1 MNLSTSCKPRQS
13 VFDRSRR
20 DVVLNI
26 DDLLKDRISPDQFFD
41 ENFITSGMQT
51 LLDKVFE
58 RLEGR
63 SNQASTFLLS
73 QAMGGGKTHNMIAL
87 GLLAK
92 NPSLRSKILGKNG
105 QGSRLGAIR
114 VIGFN
119 GRESDAKFGL
129 WGELAE
135 QLGRK
140 EVFRDLYAP
149 LSAPGTTAWINLLK
163 GEPTIIFLDELPPYF
178 ANAKAREIG
187 ETTLAHVTNT
197 ALSNLMVAVDRPE
210 LSNVCVVIS
219 DLRASYEDGSNELNQ
234 ALDNL
239 ANEANRSSLR
249 LEPVNPQGDELY
261 YILRTRLFSDLPDD
275 ETIRE
280 VAQDYAEAVRKAKQM
295 DITNATPESFAAQ
308 LIESYPFHF
317 SIRDLYARFKEN
329 PGFQQTRGLI
339 RLMRVIV
346 ADMYTVNSKGVLRAD
361 HVKLVHPYDFNLN
374 NEEIQSEIRAINP
387 SLTEAITHDIAKDGN
402 SIAEELDLRLG
413 TTDDAQD
420 VAKLILVASL
430 AAVPG
435 ATHGLRDSDIVSF
448 LCAPGRDISAVKKN
462 VIDYLPT
469 QAWYLH
475 RSIDGRLFFKNIQ
488 NLAAK
493 LHSQANSYNEESCL
507 KELRNYLAGL
517 FTPHSRDCYQDMRV
531 LPALDEVELK
541 MDRVSL
547 IITQPATNPVQN
559 SKLSE
564 EWQKFF
570 DSADF
575 KNRVL
580 FLTGSF
586 RSMGRL
592 IEQTR
597 QYKAINDILAEFNA
611 ERMASSD
618 QQYRDAENSQDKI
631 TLSLRSALQETFTT
645 LVYPGR
651 DNALR
656 VTDYRIHFENNQFD
670 GEKLIRDTLEQKGKF
685 TTDVSSDTFRKKVEA
700 RLFRNQQKSQWN
712 EVLRTAAANTEWNF
726 HDPKALE
733 ALKIKMLDMG
743 AWVDDGGI
751 INREPP
757 KPETQVNVQLLSR
770 NIDTGEVNLKIT
782 PVNGNKVLYELGHN
796 SPSSASMDVA
806 ETEGGY
812 SRFSTS
818 DMRVTFACIDSRG
831 EHDQGSVYV
840 WENTLQLKHEVIQ
853 QGDKWRVELKAVPGG
868 AQIRYTTDG
877 SDPGSLGA
885 RYDSAFEVPASSR
898 FVQAIASKDG
908 IQSRLEKIDMD
919 QYRDKK
925 VVIEPSKPLT
935 WNTHQQGT
943 LSAKAAFDFIE
954 RLIKF
959 EGTVQGVI
967 IDVFANDESASLS
980 YSAEGSTQ
988 YTGEEIKTLLEKL
1001 QGVMKG
1007 SQVSISV
1014 EEVKFQRGQLLID
1027 WLAEVG
1033 RQLQPGEVRQ

>member
-1 MNLSTSCKPRQS
+1 MNLNPTCTPRQS

-26 DDLLKDRISPDQFFD
+26 DDLLKDRINPDQFFD

-73 QAMGGGKTHNMIAL
+73 QAMGGGKTHSMIAL

-92 NPSLRSKILGKNG
+92 NPALRAKVLGKDG
-105 QGSRLGAIR
+105 QGSRLGTIR

-119 GRESDAKFGL
+119 GRESDAAFGI

-135 QLGRK
+135 QLGKK
-140 EVFRDLYAP
+140 ELFRDLYSP

-178 ANAKAREIG
+178 VNAKAKEIG
-187 ETTLAHVTNT
+187 QATLADVTTT

-219 DLRASYEDGSNELNQ
+219 DLRATYGDGSNELNH

-239 ANEANRSSLR
+239 TNETNRSSLR

-261 YILRTRLFSDLPDD
+261 HILRTRLFAELPDE
-275 ETIRE
+275 ETIRH
-280 VAQDYAEAVRKAKQM
+280 VAQEYAEAVRKAKQM
-295 DITNATPESFAAQ
+295 DITNATPESFTAQ

-346 ADMYTVNSKGVLRAD
+346 ADMYSPNTQGVRRAD
-361 HVKLVHPYDFNLN
+361 QVKLIHPYDFNLN

-387 SLTEAITHDIAKDGN
+387 TLTEAITHDIAKDGH
-402 SIAEELDLRLG
+402 SIAEELDNRLG
-413 TTDDAQD
+413 TSSDAQD

-448 LCAPGRDISAVKKN
+448 LCEPGRDISAVKKN
-462 VIDYLPT
+462 IIDYLPT

-493 LHSQANSYNEESCL
+493 LHSQANSYNEETCL
-507 KELRNYLAGL
+507 KELRKYLEGL
-517 FTPHSRDCYQDMRV
+517 FTPHNRDCYQDIRV
-531 LPALDEVELK
+531 LPDLDDIELK
-541 MDRVSL
+541 IDKVSL
-547 IITQPATNPVQN
+547 IITEPATTPIQN

-564 EWQKFF
+564 AWQTFF
-570 DSADF
+570 DSTDF
-575 KNRVL
+575 KNRVC
-580 FLTGSF
+580 FLTGSH
-586 RSMGRL
+586 RNMGRL
-592 IEQTR
+592 VEQTR

-645 LVYPGR
+645 LVYPSLN
-651 DNALR
+651 NALR
-656 VTDYRIHFENNQFD
+656 VTDYHIHFENNQFD

-685 TTDVSSDTFRKKVEA
+685 TTDVSSDTFRKKVEV

-712 EVLRTAAANTEWNF
+712 EVLRAAATNTEWNF
-726 HDPKALE
+726 HDPKALDT
-733 ALKIKMLDMG
+733 LKSKMLELSG
-743 AWVDDGGI
+743 WLDDGGI

-757 KPETQVNVQLLSR
+757 KPETQVNVQVLSR
-770 NIDTGEVNLKIT
+770 NPDTGETNLKIT
-782 PVNGNKVLYELGHN
+782 PVNGDKVLYELGHN
-796 SPSSASMDVA
+796 SPSSASMDIA

-818 DMRVTFACIDSRG
+818 DMRVTFLCVDSRN
-831 EHDQGSVYV
+831 EHDQGSVYT

-853 QGDKWRVELKAVPGG
+853 QGDDWQVELKAVPAG
-868 AQIRYTTDG
+868 AEIRYTTDG

-885 RYDSAFEVPASSR
+885 RYESAFDVPTSCR
-898 FVQAIASKDG
+898 FVQAMATKDG
-908 IQSRLEKIDMD
+908 IPSRLEKIDMD

-925 VVIEPSKPLT
+925 VVIEPAKPLT
-935 WNTHQQGT
+935 WNTREQGN

-959 EGTVQGVI
+959 EGTMQGVI
-967 IDVFANDESASLS
+967 IDVFANDESASLT
-980 YSAEGSTQ
+980 YSAEGSTKF
-988 YTGEEIKTLLEKL
+988 TGEEIKMLLEKL
-1001 QGVMKG
+1001 QGVMNG
-1007 SQVSISV
+1007 SHVSISV
-1014 EEVKFQRGQLLID
+1014 EEVKFQRGQQLID
-1027 WLAEVG
+1027 WLAEMN
-1033 RQLQPGEVRQ
+1033 RQLHPGEVRQ

>member
-1 MNLSTSCKPRQS
+1 MNLNPTCTPRQS

-26 DDLLKDRISPDQFFD
+26 DDLLKDRINPDQFFD

-73 QAMGGGKTHNMIAL
+73 QAMGGGKTHSMIAL

-92 NPSLRSKILGKNG
+92 NPALRAKVLGKDG
-105 QGSRLGAIR
+105 QGSRLGTIR

-119 GRESDAKFGL
+119 GRESDAAFGI

-135 QLGRK
+135 QLGKK
-140 EVFRDLYAP
+140 ELFRDLYSP

-178 ANAKAREIG
+178 VNAKAKEIG
-187 ETTLAHVTNT
+187 QATLADVTTT

-219 DLRASYEDGSNELNQ
+219 DLRATYGDGSNELNH

-239 ANEANRSSLR
+239 TNETNRSSLR

-261 YILRTRLFSDLPDD
+261 HILRTRLFAELPDE
-275 ETIRE
+275 ETIRH
-280 VAQDYAEAVRKAKQM
+280 VAQEYAEAVRKAKQM

-346 ADMYTVNSKGVLRAD
+346 ADMYSPNTQGVRRAD
-361 HVKLVHPYDFNLN
+361 QVKLIHPYDFNLN

-387 SLTEAITHDIAKDGN
+387 TLTEAITHDIAKDGH
-402 SIAEELDLRLG
+402 SIAEELDNRLG
-413 TTDDAQD
+413 TSSDAQD

-448 LCAPGRDISAVKKN
+448 LCEPGRDISAVKKN
-462 VIDYLPT
+462 IIDYLPT

-493 LHSQANSYNEESCL
+493 LHSQANSYNEETCL
-507 KELRNYLAGL
+507 KELRKYLEGL
-517 FTPHSRDCYQDMRV
+517 FTPHNRDCYQDIRV
-531 LPALDEVELK
+531 LPDLDDIELK
-541 MDRVSL
+541 IDKVSL
-547 IITQPATNPVQN
+547 IITEPATTPIQN

-564 EWQKFF
+564 AWQTFF

-575 KNRVL
+575 KNRVC
-580 FLTGSF
+580 FLTGSH
-586 RSMGRL
+586 RNMGRL

-645 LVYPGR
+645 LVYPSLN
-651 DNALR
+651 NALR
-656 VTDYRIHFENNQFD
+656 VTDYHIHFENNQFD

-685 TTDVSSDTFRKKVEA
+685 TTDVSSDTFRKKVEV

-712 EVLRTAAANTEWNF
+712 EVLRAAATNTEWNF
-726 HDPKALE
+726 HDPKALDT
-733 ALKIKMLDMG
+733 LKSKMLELSG
-743 AWVDDGGI
+743 WLDDGGI

-757 KPETQVNVQLLSR
+757 KPETQVNVQVLSR
-770 NIDTGEVNLKIT
+770 NPDTGETNLKIT
-782 PVNGNKVLYELGHN
+782 PVNGDKVLYELGHN
-796 SPSSASMDVA
+796 SPSSASMDIA

-818 DMRVTFACIDSRG
+818 DMRVTFLCVDSRN
-831 EHDQGSVYV
+831 EHDQGSVYT

-853 QGDKWRVELKAVPGG
+853 QGDAWQVELKAVPSG
-868 AQIRYTTDG
+868 AEIRYTTDG

-885 RYDSAFEVPASSR
+885 RYESAFDVPTSCR
-898 FVQAIASKDG
+898 FVQAMATKDG
-908 IQSRLEKIDMD
+908 IPSRLEKIDMD

-925 VVIEPSKPLT
+925 VVIEPAKPLT
-935 WNTHQQGT
+935 WNTREQGN

-959 EGTVQGVI
+959 EGTMQGVI
-967 IDVFANDESASLS
+967 IDVFANDESASLT
-980 YSAEGSTQ
+980 YSAEGSTKF
-988 YTGEEIKTLLEKL
+988 TGEEIKMLLEKL
-1001 QGVMKG
+1001 QGVMNG
-1007 SQVSISV
+1007 SHVSISV
-1014 EEVKFQRGQLLID
+1014 EEVKFQRGQQLID
-1027 WLAEVG
+1027 WLAEMN
-1033 RQLQPGEVRQ
+1033 RQLHPGEVRQ

>member
-1 MNLSTSCKPRQS
+1 MNLSQSCKPRQS

-26 DDLLKDRISPDQFFD
+26 DDLLRDRINGDQFFD

-58 RLEGR
+58 RLSGHN
-63 SNQASTFLLS
+63 NQASTFLLS

-92 NPSLRSKILGKNG
+92 SPALRQKVLGKDG

-119 GRESDAKFGL
+119 GRESDAAFGI

-135 QLGRK
+135 QLGKK
-140 EVFRDLYAP
+140 EVFRDLYSP

-178 ANAKAREIG
+178 ANAKAKEIG

-219 DLRASYEDGSNELNQ
+219 DLRATYEDGSNELNQ

-261 YILRTRLFSDLPDD
+261 HILRTRLFSDLPDE

-280 VAQDYAEAVRKAKQM
+280 IAQDYAEAVRKAKQM

-346 ADMYTVNSKGVLRAD
+346 ADMYTANSNGARRAD
-361 HVKLVHPYDFNLN
+361 RVKLVHPYDFNLN

-387 SLTEAITHDIAKDGN
+387 SLTEAITHDIAKDGH
-402 SIAEELDLRLG
+402 SIAEELDIRLG
-413 TTDDAQD
+413 VADDAQD

-517 FTPHSRDCYQDMRV
+517 FALHSRDCYQDLKV
-531 LPALDEVELK
+531 LPSLDEVELK
-541 MDRVSL
+541 MDRVTL

-580 FLTGSF
+580 FLTGSH

-597 QYKAINDILAEFNA
+597 QYKAITDILAEFNA
-611 ERMASSD
+611 ERMSSSD

-645 LVYPGR
+645 LVYPSR
-651 DNALR
+651 DTALR

-685 TTDVSSDTFRKKVEA
+685 TTEISSDTFRKKVEA

-712 EVLRTAAANTEWNF
+712 EVLRTAATNTEWNF
-726 HDPKALE
+726 HDPKALD
-733 ALKIKMLDMG
+733 ALKLKMLDIS

-757 KPETQVNVQLLSR
+757 KPETQVNYQVLSR
-770 NIDTGEVNLKIT
+770 NPDTGEVSLKIT
-782 PVNGNKVLYELGHN
+782 PVNGDKVLYELGN
-796 SPSSASMDVA
+796 NTPSLASMDVG

-812 SRFSTS
+812 SRFTTR
-818 DMRVTFACIDSRG
+818 DMRITFLCIDSRG
-831 EHDQGSVYV
+831 EHDQGSVYT
-840 WENTLQLKHEVIQ
+840 WENILQLKHEVIQ
-853 QGDKWRVELKAVPGG
+853 LGDNWQVELKAVPAG
-868 AQIRYTTDG
+868 AEIRYTTDG

-885 RYDSAFEVPASSR
+885 RYDSAFDVMASCR
-898 FVQAIASKDG
+898 FVQAIAIKDG

-925 VVIEPSKPLT
+925 VVIEPSRPLT
-935 WNTHQQGT
+935 WDTRPLGN
-943 LSAKAAFDFIE
+943 LSAKAAVDFIE
-954 RLIKF
+954 YLIKF

-967 IDVFANDESASLS
+967 IDVFANDDSASLS
-980 YSAEGSTQ
+980 YSAEGSTK
-988 YTGEEIKTLLEKL
+988 YTGEEIKTIKEKL
-1001 QGVMKG
+1001 QSVMNG
-1007 SQVSISV
+1007 SQVSISI
-1014 EEVKFQRGQLLID
+1014 EEVKFQRGQQLID

>member
-1 MNLSTSCKPRQS
+1 MNLSTACKPRQS

-92 NPSLRSKILGKNG
+92 NPALRSKILGKNG

-119 GRESDAKFGL
+119 GRESDAKFGI

-135 QLGRK
+135 QLGKK
-140 EVFRDLYAP
+140 EVFRDLYSP

-261 YILRTRLFSDLPDD
+261 HILRTRLFSDLPDD

-413 TTDDAQD
+413 STDDAQD

-580 FLTGSF
+580 FLTGSH

-712 EVLRTAAANTEWNF
+712 EVLRTAATNTEWNF
-726 HDPKALE
+726 HDPKALD

-743 AWVDDGGI
+743 HGLMMAVLLTV
-751 INREPP
+751 NR
-757 KPETQVNVQLLSR
+757 LSR
-770 NIDTGEVNLKIT
+770 KPRSI
-782 PVNGNKVLYELGHN
+782 
-796 SPSSASMDVA
+796 
-806 ETEGGY
+806 
-812 SRFSTS
+812 FS
-818 DMRVTFACIDSRG
+818 C
-831 EHDQGSVYV
+831 
-840 WENTLQLKHEVIQ
+840 
-853 QGDKWRVELKAVPGG
+853 
-868 AQIRYTTDG
+868 
-877 SDPGSLGA
+877 
-885 RYDSAFEVPASSR
+885 
-898 FVQAIASKDG
+898 
-908 IQSRLEKIDMD
+908 
-919 QYRDKK
+919 
-925 VVIEPSKPLT
+925 
-935 WNTHQQGT
+935 
-943 LSAKAAFDFIE
+943 
-954 RLIKF
+954 
-959 EGTVQGVI
+959 
-967 IDVFANDESASLS
+967 
-980 YSAEGSTQ
+980 
-988 YTGEEIKTLLEKL
+988 
-1001 QGVMKG
+1001 
-1007 SQVSISV
+1007 
-1014 EEVKFQRGQLLID
+1014 
-1027 WLAEVG
+1027 
-1033 RQLQPGEVRQ
+1033 

>member
-1 MNLSTSCKPRQS
+1 MNLSKACKPRQS

-73 QAMGGGKTHNMIAL
+73 QSMGGGKTHNMIAL

-92 NPSLRSKILGKNG
+92 NPALRSKILGNNG
-105 QGSRLGAIR
+105 QGSRLGAVR

-119 GRESDAKFGL
+119 GRESDAKFGI
-129 WGELAE
+129 WGELAD
-135 QLGRK
+135 QLGK
-140 EVFRDLYAP
+140 KDVFRDLYSP

-261 YILRTRLFSDLPDD
+261 HILRTRLFSDLPDE
-275 ETIRE
+275 ETIRGI
-280 VAQDYAEAVRKAKQM
+280 AQDYAEAVRVAKQM

-308 LIESYPFHF
+308 LVESYPFHF

-346 ADMYTVNSKGVLRAD
+346 ADMYTTNSRGMLRAD
-361 HVKLVHPYDFNLN
+361 RVKLVHPYDFNLN
-374 NEEIQSEIRAINP
+374 NEEIQSEIRSINP
-387 SLTEAITHDIAKDGN
+387 SLTEAITHDIAKDGH
-402 SIAEELDLRLG
+402 SIAEELDIRLG

-435 ATHGLRDSDIVSF
+435 ATHGLRDSDIVSY

-475 RSIDGRLFFKNIQ
+475 RSVDGRLFFKNIQ

-507 KELRNYLAGL
+507 KELRKYLEGL
-517 FTPHSRDCYQDMRV
+517 FTPHSRDCYQDMKV
-531 LPALDEVELK
+531 LPLLDEVELK
-541 MDRVSL
+541 MDRVTL
-547 IITQPATNPVQN
+547 IITQPATNPIQN

-564 EWQKFF
+564 EWQKFY

-580 FLTGSF
+580 FLTGSH

-597 QYKAINDILAEFNA
+597 QYKAITDILAEFNA

-618 QQYRDAENSQDKI
+618 LQYRDAENSQDKI

-670 GEKLIRDTLEQKGKF
+670 GEKLIRGTLDQKGKF
-685 TTDVSSDTFRKKVEA
+685 TTDVSSDTFRRKVET

-712 EVLRTAAANTEWNF
+712 EVLRTAATNTEWNF
-726 HDPKALE
+726 HDPKALD
-733 ALKIKMLDMG
+733 ALKLKMLDMS

-757 KPETQVNVQLLSR
+757 KPETQVNIQVLSR
-770 NIDTGEVNLKIT
+770 NPDTGEANLKIT
-782 PVNGNKVLYELGHN
+782 PVNGDKVLFELGNN
-796 SPSSASMDVA
+796 SPSSASLDVS

-818 DMRVTFACIDSRG
+818 DMRVTFLCVDSRG
-831 EHDQGSVYV
+831 EHNQGKVTT

-853 QGDKWRVELKAVPGG
+853 RGDKWQVELKAVPGG
-868 AQIRYTTDG
+868 AEIRYTTDG

-885 RYDSAFEVPASSR
+885 SYESVFEVPASSR
-898 FVQAIASKDG
+898 FVQAIASKEG
-908 IQSRLEKIDMD
+908 IKSRLEKIDMD
-919 QYRDKK
+919 QYRKNI
-925 VVIEPSKPLT
+925 VVIDPLKPLT
-935 WNTHQQGT
+935 WDVHQQGT

-959 EGTVQGVI
+959 EGTVQGLI
-967 IDVFANDESASLS
+967 MDVFANDDSASLT
-980 YSAEGSTQ
+980 YSTESSTK
-988 YTGEEIKTLLEKL
+988 YKGEEIKTILEKL
-1001 QGVMKG
+1001 QGVMNG

-1014 EEVKFQRGQLLID
+1014 EEVRFQRGQQLID

-1033 RQLQPGEVRQ
+1033 RQLQPGEIRQ

>member
-1 MNLSTSCKPRQS
+1 MNLSTACKPRQS

-26 DDLLKDRISPDQFFD
+26 DDLLKDRINPDQFFD

-92 NPSLRSKILGKNG
+92 NPALRSKILGKNG
-105 QGSRLGAIR
+105 QGSRLGAVR

-119 GRESDAKFGL
+119 GRESDAAFGI

-135 QLGRK
+135 QLGKK
-140 EVFRDLYAP
+140 EVFRDLYSP
-149 LSAPGTTAWINLLK
+149 LSAPGTTAWIKLLK

-178 ANAKAREIG
+178 ANAKAKEIG

-219 DLRASYEDGSNELNQ
+219 DLRATYEDGSNELNQ

-261 YILRTRLFSDLPDD
+261 HILRTRLFSELPNH

-280 VAQDYAEAVRKAKQM
+280 IAQDYAEAVRKAKQM

-339 RLMRVIV
+339 RLMRAIV
-346 ADMYTVNSKGVLRAD
+346 ADMYTANSKGVRRTD

-374 NEEIQSEIRAINP
+374 NVEIQSEIRGINP
-387 SLTEAITHDIAKDGN
+387 TLTEAITHDIAKDGH
-402 SIAEELDLRLG
+402 SIAEELDIRLG

-475 RSIDGRLFFKNIQ
+475 RSVDGRLFFKNIQ

-493 LHSQANSYNEESCL
+493 LHSQANSYNEETCL
-507 KELRNYLAGL
+507 KELRKYVEGL
-517 FTPHSRDCYQDMRV
+517 FTPHSRDCYQDIRV
-531 LPALDEVELK
+531 LPDLDEVDLK
-541 MDRVSL
+541 MDRVTL
-547 IITQPATNPVQN
+547 IITEPAINPVQN
-559 SKLSE
+559 SKLSQA
-564 EWQKFF
+564 WQKFF
-570 DSADF
+570 DSSDF

-580 FLTGSF
+580 FLTGS
-586 RSMGRL
+586 RRNMDRL
-592 IEQTR
+592 MEQTR
-597 QYKAINDILAEFNA
+597 QSKAITDILAEFNSD
-611 ERMASSD
+611 RIPSSD
-618 QQYRDAENSQDKI
+618 LQYRDAENSQDKI

-670 GEKLIRDTLEQKGKF
+670 GEKLIRATLEQKGKF

-712 EVLRTAAANTEWNF
+712 EVLRAAATNTEWNF

-733 ALKIKMLDMG
+733 ALKIKMLDQSG
-743 AWVDDGGI
+743 WIDDGGI

-757 KPETQVNVQLLSR
+757 KPETQVNIQVLSR
-770 NIDTGEVNLKIT
+770 NPETGEANLKIT
-782 PVNGNKVLYELGHN
+782 PVNGDKVLYELGN
-796 SPSSASMDVA
+796 SSPSSASMDVA

-818 DMRVTFACIDSRG
+818 DMRVTFSCIDSRG
-831 EHDQGSVYV
+831 EHDQGNVYV

-853 QGDKWRVELKAVPGG
+853 QGDKWQVELKAVPGG
-868 AQIRYTTDG
+868 AEIRYTTDG

-885 RYDSAFEVPASSR
+885 RYDSPFEVPASCR
-898 FVQAIASKDG
+898 FVQAIATKEG
-908 IQSRLEKIDMD
+908 IRSRLEKIDMD

-925 VVIEPSKPLT
+925 VVIEPSRPLT
-935 WNTHQQGT
+935 WNTQQQGT

-954 RLIKF
+954 RLIKY
-959 EGTVQGVI
+959 EGTVHGVI
-967 IDVFANDESASLS
+967 IDVFANDETARSPIVLKV
-980 YSAEGSTQ
+980 Q
-988 YTGEEIKTLLEKL
+988 PNIRVKKL
-1001 QGVMKG
+1001 KRFW
-1007 SQVSISV
+1007 
-1014 EEVKFQRGQLLID
+1014 KNCK
-1027 WLAEVG
+1027 A
-1033 RQLQPGEVRQ
+1033 

>member
-868 AQIRYTTDG
+868 AEIRYTTDG

>member
-1 MNLSTSCKPRQS
+1 MNLSKACKPRQS
-13 VFDRSRR
+13 VFDGSRR

-26 DDLLKDRISPDQFFD
+26 DDLLKDRINAEQFFE

-51 LLDKVFE
+51 LVDKVFE
-58 RLEGR
+58 RFEGK

-92 NPSLRSKILGKNG
+92 NPAIRPKILGTDG
-105 QGSRLGAIR
+105 LGSRLGAIR

-119 GRESDAKFGL
+119 GRESDAAFGI
-129 WGELAE
+129 WGELAD
-135 QLGRK
+135 QLGK
-140 EVFRDLYAP
+140 KDVFRDLYSP

-178 ANAKAREIG
+178 ANAKAKEIG

-210 LSNVCVVIS
+210 LANVCVVIS
-219 DLRASYEDGSNELNQ
+219 DLRATYVDGSNELNQ
-234 ALDNL
+234 ALENL
-239 ANEANRSSLR
+239 ANETNRSSLR

-261 YILRTRLFSDLPDD
+261 HILRTRLFSSLPD
-275 ETIRE
+275 EEVIKE
-280 VAQDYAEAVRKAKQM
+280 VAQEYAEAVRKAKQM

-308 LIESYPFHF
+308 LVDSYPFHF

-346 ADMYTVNSKGVLRAD
+346 ADMYTVNSKGILRAD

-402 SIAEELDLRLG
+402 SIAEELDTRLG
-413 TTDDAQD
+413 TTEDAQD

-435 ATHGLRDSDIVSF
+435 ATHGLRDSDIVSY

-462 VIDYLPT
+462 IIDYLPT

-475 RSIDGRLFFKNIQ
+475 RSADGRLFFKNIQ

-507 KELRNYLAGL
+507 KELRKYLEGL
-517 FTPHSRDCYQDMRV
+517 FTPHTRDCYQDIRV
-531 LPALDEVELK
+531 LPALDEIELK
-541 MDRVSL
+541 MDRVNL
-547 IITQPATNPVQN
+547 IITQPAPSPLST
-559 SKLSE
+559 KLSDS
-564 EWQKFF
+564 WQQFY
-570 DSADF
+570 DSADY

-580 FLTGSF
+580 FLTGSHQ
-586 RSMGRL
+586 SMGRL

-597 QYKAINDILAEFNA
+597 QYKAITDILAEFSS
-611 ERMASSD
+611 ERISTSD
-618 QQYRDAENSQDKI
+618 QQYRDAENSLDKI

-645 LVYPGR
+645 LVYPGK
-651 DNALR
+651 DSLR

-670 GEKLIRDTLEQKGKF
+670 GEALIRGTLEQKGKF
-685 TTDVSSDTFRKKVEA
+685 TTDVSSDIFRKKVEA
-700 RLFRNQQKSQWN
+700 RLFRNQQQSQWN
-712 EVLRTAAANTEWNF
+712 EVLRAAATNTEWNF
-726 HDPKALE
+726 HEPKALD
-733 ALKIKMLDMG
+733 ALRSKMLDMN

-757 KPETQVNVQLLSR
+757 KPATQVNIQQLSR
-770 NIDTGEVNLKIT
+770 DPNTGEANLRIT
-782 PVNGNKVLYELGHN
+782 PINGDKVLYEIGDS

-806 ETEGGY
+806 ETDGGF

-818 DMRVTFACIDSRG
+818 DMRVTFLCVDSRG
-831 EHDQGSVYV
+831 IHEEGAVCH
-840 WENTLQLKHEVIQ
+840 WENTLVLKHEVIQ
-853 QGDKWRVELKAVPGG
+853 QGDTWRVELKAVPSG
-868 AQIRYTTDG
+868 AAIRYTTDG
-877 SDPGSLGA
+877 SDPKSLGA
-885 RYDSAFEVPASSR
+885 IYDSPFEVSATSR
-898 FVQAIASKDG
+898 FVQAIATKDS
-908 IQSRLEKIDMD
+908 IYSPVEQIDLI
-919 QYRDKK
+919 QYREKK
-925 VVIEPSKPLT
+925 VVIEPLKPIT
-935 WNTHQQGT
+935 WKMHDQGT

-954 RLIKF
+954 RLVKF
-959 EGTVQGVI
+959 NGVAQGLI
-967 IDVFANDESASLS
+967 IDVFANDDSASLT
-980 YSAEGSTQ
+980 YSSEASFAYSGTD
-988 YTGEEIKTLLEKL
+988 IKEVLEKL
-1001 QGVMKG
+1001 QSAMKG
-1007 SQVSISV
+1007 SQVSLSV
-1014 EEVKFQRGQLLID
+1014 EEVKFQQGQLLID

-1033 RQLQPGEVRQ
+1033 QQLNPGEIRQ

>member
-1 MNLSTSCKPRQS
+1 MNLSQACKPRQS

-26 DDLLKDRISPDQFFD
+26 DDLLKDRINGEQFFD
-41 ENFITSGMQT
+41 ENFITSGMQI

-58 RLEGR
+58 RLAGR

-92 NPSLRSKILGKNG
+92 NPELRNKVLGADSH
-105 QGSRLGAIR
+105 GSRLGAIR

-119 GRESDAKFGL
+119 GRESDAAFGI

-135 QLGRK
+135 QLGKK
-140 EVFRDLYAP
+140 EVFRDLYSP

-178 ANAKAREIG
+178 ANAKAKEIG

-210 LSNVCVVIS
+210 LANVCVVIS
-219 DLRASYEDGSNELNQ
+219 DLRATYEDGSNELNQ

-261 YILRTRLFSDLPDD
+261 HILRTRLFS
-275 ETIRE
+275 E
-280 VAQDYAEAVRKAKQM
+280 VANEDTVREISQDYAEAVRKAKQM
-295 DITNATPESFAAQ
+295 DITNASPESFAAQ
-308 LIESYPFHF
+308 LTESYPFHF

-346 ADMYTVNSKGVLRAD
+346 ADMYTTNHKGVIRAD
-361 HVKLVHPYDFNLN
+361 QVKLVHPYDFNLN

-387 SLTEAITHDIAKDGN
+387 SLTEAITHDIAKDGH
-402 SIAEELDLRLG
+402 SIAEELDIRLG

-430 AAVPG
+430 AAIPG

-475 RSIDGRLFFKNIQ
+475 RSVDGRLFFKNIQ

-531 LPALDEVELK
+531 LPSLDEVELK

-575 KNRVL
+575 KNRVM
-580 FLTGSF
+580 FLTGSH

-592 IEQTR
+592 LEQTR
-597 QYKAINDILAEFNA
+597 QYKAITDIIAEFNA

-618 QQYRDAENSQDKI
+618 QQYRDAENSKDKI

-700 RLFRNQQKSQWN
+700 RLFRNQQKSHWN
-712 EVLRTAAANTEWNF
+712 EVLRAAATNTEWNF
-726 HDPKALE
+726 HDPKALD
-733 ALKIKMLDMG
+733 ALKSKMLDMA

-757 KPETQVNVQLLSR
+757 KPETQVNVQVLSR
-770 NIDTGEVNLKIT
+770 NPDTGEANLKIT
-782 PVNGNKVLYELGHN
+782 PVNGDKVLYEIGHTQ
-796 SPSSASMDVA
+796 PSSASLDVA

-812 SRFSTS
+812 SRFTTS
-818 DMRVTFACIDSRG
+818 DMRVSFLCVDSRG
-831 EHDQGSVYV
+831 VHEQGGVYV
-840 WENTLQLKHEVIQ
+840 WENALQLKHEVIQ
-853 QGDKWRVELKAVPGG
+853 QGEDWLVELKAVPGG
-868 AQIRYTTDG
+868 AEIRYTTDG
-877 SDPGSLGA
+877 SDPSTLGA
-885 RYDSAFEVPASSR
+885 VYEGEFEVASSCR
-898 FVQAIASKDG
+898 YVQAIASKDG
-908 IQSRLEKIDMD
+908 IKSRLEKIDMD
-919 QYRDKK
+919 QYREKK
-925 VVIEPSKPLT
+925 VVIEPTKPLT
-935 WNTHQQGT
+935 WNTRNLRS

-959 EGTVQGVI
+959 EGIAQGVI
-967 IDVFANDESASLS
+967 IDVFANDESASIN
-980 YSAEGSTQ
+980 YSAEGSAK
-988 YTGEEIKTLLEKL
+988 YSGEDIKAILEKL

-1014 EEVKFQRGQLLID
+1014 EEVKFQRGQQLID
-1027 WLAEVG
+1027 WLAEIG

>member
-1 MNLSTSCKPRQS
+1 MNLSTACKPRQS

-92 NPSLRSKILGKNG
+92 NPALRSKILGKNG

-119 GRESDAKFGL
+119 GRESDAKFGI

-135 QLGRK
+135 QLGKK
-140 EVFRDLYAP
+140 EVFRDLYSP

-261 YILRTRLFSDLPDD
+261 HILRTRLFSDLPDD

-413 TTDDAQD
+413 STDDAQD

-580 FLTGSF
+580 FLTGSH

-645 LVYPGR
+645 LVYPSR

-712 EVLRTAAANTEWNF
+712 EVLRTAATNTEWNF
-726 HDPKALE
+726 HDPKALD
-733 ALKIKMLDMG
+733 ALKLKMLDISG
-743 AWVDDGGI
+743 WVDDGGI

-770 NIDTGEVNLKIT
+770 NPDTGEVNLKIT

-868 AQIRYTTDG
+868 AEIRYTTDG

-898 FVQAIASKDG
+898 FVQAIATKDG

-1014 EEVKFQRGQLLID
+1014 EEVKFQHGQLLID

>member
-1 MNLSTSCKPRQS
+1 MNLNPTCTPRQS

-26 DDLLKDRISPDQFFD
+26 DDLLKDRINPDQFFD

-73 QAMGGGKTHNMIAL
+73 QAMGGGKTHSMIAL

-92 NPSLRSKILGKNG
+92 NPALRAKVLGKDG
-105 QGSRLGAIR
+105 QGSRLGTIR

-119 GRESDAKFGL
+119 GRESDAAFGI

-135 QLGRK
+135 QLGKK
-140 EVFRDLYAP
+140 ELFRDLYSP

-178 ANAKAREIG
+178 VNAKAKEIG
-187 ETTLAHVTNT
+187 QATLADVTTT

-219 DLRASYEDGSNELNQ
+219 DLRATYGDGSNELNH

-239 ANEANRSSLR
+239 TNETNRSSLR

-261 YILRTRLFSDLPDD
+261 HILRTRLFAELPDE
-275 ETIRE
+275 ETIRH
-280 VAQDYAEAVRKAKQM
+280 VAQEYAEAVRKAKQM
-295 DITNATPESFAAQ
+295 DITNATPESFTAQ

-346 ADMYTVNSKGVLRAD
+346 ADMYSPNTQGVRRAD
-361 HVKLVHPYDFNLN
+361 QVKLIHPYDFNLN

-387 SLTEAITHDIAKDGN
+387 TLTEAITHDIAKDGH
-402 SIAEELDLRLG
+402 SIAEELDNRLG
-413 TTDDAQD
+413 TSSDAQD

-448 LCAPGRDISAVKKN
+448 LCEPGRDISAVKKN
-462 VIDYLPT
+462 IIDYLPT

-493 LHSQANSYNEESCL
+493 LHSQANSYNEETCL
-507 KELRNYLAGL
+507 KELRKYLEGL
-517 FTPHSRDCYQDMRV
+517 FTPHNRDCYQDIRV
-531 LPALDEVELK
+531 LPDLDDIELK
-541 MDRVSL
+541 IDKVSL
-547 IITQPATNPVQN
+547 IITEPATTPIQN

-564 EWQKFF
+564 AWQTFF
-570 DSADF
+570 DSTDF
-575 KNRVL
+575 KNRVC
-580 FLTGSF
+580 FLTGSH
-586 RSMGRL
+586 RNMGRL
-592 IEQTR
+592 VEQTR

-645 LVYPGR
+645 LVYPSLN
-651 DNALR
+651 NALR
-656 VTDYRIHFENNQFD
+656 VTDYHIHFENNQFD

-685 TTDVSSDTFRKKVEA
+685 TTDVSSDTFRKKVEV

-712 EVLRTAAANTEWNF
+712 EVLRAAATNTEWNF
-726 HDPKALE
+726 HDPK
-733 ALKIKMLDMG
+733 
-743 AWVDDGGI
+743 
-751 INREPP
+751 
-757 KPETQVNVQLLSR
+757 
-770 NIDTGEVNLKIT
+770 
-782 PVNGNKVLYELGHN
+782 
-796 SPSSASMDVA
+796 
-806 ETEGGY
+806 
-812 SRFSTS
+812 
-818 DMRVTFACIDSRG
+818 
-831 EHDQGSVYV
+831 EH
-840 WENTLQLKHEVIQ
+840 WIH
-853 QGDKWRVELKAVPGG
+853 
-868 AQIRYTTDG
+868 
-877 SDPGSLGA
+877 
-885 RYDSAFEVPASSR
+885 
-898 FVQAIASKDG
+898 
-908 IQSRLEKIDMD
+908 
-919 QYRDKK
+919 
-925 VVIEPSKPLT
+925 
-935 WNTHQQGT
+935 
-943 LSAKAAFDFIE
+943 
-954 RLIKF
+954 
-959 EGTVQGVI
+959 
-967 IDVFANDESASLS
+967 
-980 YSAEGSTQ
+980 
-988 YTGEEIKTLLEKL
+988 
-1001 QGVMKG
+1001 
-1007 SQVSISV
+1007 
-1014 EEVKFQRGQLLID
+1014 
-1027 WLAEVG
+1027 
-1033 RQLQPGEVRQ
+1033 

>member
-1 MNLSTSCKPRQS
+1 MNLSTACKPRQS

-92 NPSLRSKILGKNG
+92 NPALRSKILGKNG

-119 GRESDAKFGL
+119 GRESDAKFGI

-135 QLGRK
+135 QLGKK
-140 EVFRDLYAP
+140 EVFRDLYSP

-261 YILRTRLFSDLPDD
+261 HILRTRLFSDLPDD

-413 TTDDAQD
+413 STDDAQD

-580 FLTGSF
+580 FLTGSH

-645 LVYPGR
+645 LVYPSR

-712 EVLRTAAANTEWNF
+712 EVLRTAATNTEWNF

-757 KPETQVNVQLLSR
+757 KPETQVNIQLLSR
-770 NIDTGEVNLKIT
+770 NPDTGEVNLKIT

-868 AQIRYTTDG
+868 AEIRYTTDG

>member
-1 MNLSTSCKPRQS
+1 MNLSTACKPRQS

-26 DDLLKDRISPDQFFD
+26 DDLLKDRINPDQFFD

-92 NPSLRSKILGKNG
+92 NPALRSKILGKNG
-105 QGSRLGAIR
+105 QGSRLGAVR

-119 GRESDAKFGL
+119 GRESDAAFGI

-135 QLGRK
+135 QLGKK
-140 EVFRDLYAP
+140 EVFRDLYSP
-149 LSAPGTTAWINLLK
+149 LSAPGTTAWIKLLK

-178 ANAKAREIG
+178 ANAKAKEIG

-219 DLRASYEDGSNELNQ
+219 DLRATYEDGSNELNQ

-261 YILRTRLFSDLPDD
+261 HILRTRLFSELPNH

-280 VAQDYAEAVRKAKQM
+280 IAQDYAEAVRKAKQM

-339 RLMRVIV
+339 RLMRAIV
-346 ADMYTVNSKGVLRAD
+346 ADMYTANSKGVRRTD

-374 NEEIQSEIRAINP
+374 NVEIQSEIRGINP
-387 SLTEAITHDIAKDGN
+387 TLTEAITHDIAKDGH
-402 SIAEELDLRLG
+402 SIAEELDIRLG

-475 RSIDGRLFFKNIQ
+475 RSVDGRLFFKNIQ

-493 LHSQANSYNEESCL
+493 LHSQANSYNEETCL
-507 KELRNYLAGL
+507 KELRKYVEGL
-517 FTPHSRDCYQDMRV
+517 FTPHSRDCYQDIRV
-531 LPALDEVELK
+531 LPDLDEVDLK
-541 MDRVSL
+541 MDRVTL
-547 IITQPATNPVQN
+547 IITEPAINPVQN
-559 SKLSE
+559 SKLSQA
-564 EWQKFF
+564 WQKFF
-570 DSADF
+570 DSSDF

-580 FLTGSF
+580 FLTGS
-586 RSMGRL
+586 RRNMDRL
-592 IEQTR
+592 MEQTR
-597 QYKAINDILAEFNA
+597 QSKAITDILAEFNSA
-611 ERMASSD
+611 RIPSSD
-618 QQYRDAENSQDKI
+618 LQYRDAENSQDKI

-670 GEKLIRDTLEQKGKF
+670 GEKLIRATLEQKGKF

-712 EVLRTAAANTEWNF
+712 EVLRAAATNTEWNF

-733 ALKIKMLDMG
+733 ALKIKMLDQSG
-743 AWVDDGGI
+743 WIDDGGI

-757 KPETQVNVQLLSR
+757 KPETQVNIQVLSR
-770 NIDTGEVNLKIT
+770 NPETGEANLKIT
-782 PVNGNKVLYELGHN
+782 PVNGDKVLYELGN
-796 SPSSASMDVA
+796 SSPSSASMDVA

-818 DMRVTFACIDSRG
+818 DMRVTFSCIDSRG
-831 EHDQGSVYV
+831 EHDQGNVYV

-853 QGDKWRVELKAVPGG
+853 QGDKWQVELKAVPGG
-868 AQIRYTTDG
+868 AEIRYTTDG

-885 RYDSAFEVPASSR
+885 RYDSPFEVPASCR
-898 FVQAIASKDG
+898 FVQAIATKEG
-908 IQSRLEKIDMD
+908 IRSRLEKIDMD

-954 RLIKF
+954 RLIKY
-959 EGTVQGVI
+959 EGTVHGVI
-967 IDVFANDESASLS
+967 IDVFANDETARSPIVLKV
-980 YSAEGSTQ
+980 Q
-988 YTGEEIKTLLEKL
+988 PNIRVKKL
-1001 QGVMKG
+1001 KRFW
-1007 SQVSISV
+1007 
-1014 EEVKFQRGQLLID
+1014 KNCK
-1027 WLAEVG
+1027 A
-1033 RQLQPGEVRQ
+1033 

>member
-1 MNLSTSCKPRQS
+1 MNLNPTCTPRQS

-26 DDLLKDRISPDQFFD
+26 DDLLKDRINPDQFFD

-73 QAMGGGKTHNMIAL
+73 QAMGGGKTHSMIAL

-92 NPSLRSKILGKNG
+92 NPALRAKVLGKDG
-105 QGSRLGAIR
+105 QGSRLGTIR

-119 GRESDAKFGL
+119 GRESDAAFGI

-135 QLGRK
+135 QLGKK
-140 EVFRDLYAP
+140 ELFRDLYSP

-178 ANAKAREIG
+178 VNAKAKEIG
-187 ETTLAHVTNT
+187 QATLADVTTT

-219 DLRASYEDGSNELNQ
+219 DLRATYGDGSNELNH

-239 ANEANRSSLR
+239 TNETNRSSLR

-261 YILRTRLFSDLPDD
+261 HILRTRLFAELPDE
-275 ETIRE
+275 ETIRH
-280 VAQDYAEAVRKAKQM
+280 VAQEYAEAVRKAKQM
-295 DITNATPESFAAQ
+295 DITNATPESFTAQ

-346 ADMYTVNSKGVLRAD
+346 ADMYSPNTQGVRRAD
-361 HVKLVHPYDFNLN
+361 QVKLIHPYDFNLN

-387 SLTEAITHDIAKDGN
+387 TLTEAITHDIAKDGH
-402 SIAEELDLRLG
+402 SIAEELDNRLG
-413 TTDDAQD
+413 TSSDAQD

-448 LCAPGRDISAVKKN
+448 LCEPGRDISAVKKN
-462 VIDYLPT
+462 IIDYLPT

-493 LHSQANSYNEESCL
+493 LHSQANSYNEETCL
-507 KELRNYLAGL
+507 KELRKYLEGL
-517 FTPHSRDCYQDMRV
+517 FTPHNRDCYQDIRV
-531 LPALDEVELK
+531 LPDLDDIELK
-541 MDRVSL
+541 IDKVSL
-547 IITQPATNPVQN
+547 IITEPATTPIQN

-564 EWQKFF
+564 AWQTFF
-570 DSADF
+570 DSTDF
-575 KNRVL
+575 KNRVC
-580 FLTGSF
+580 FLTGSH
-586 RSMGRL
+586 RNMGRL
-592 IEQTR
+592 VEQTR

-645 LVYPGR
+645 LVYPSLN
-651 DNALR
+651 NALR
-656 VTDYRIHFENNQFD
+656 VTDYHIHFENNQFD

-685 TTDVSSDTFRKKVEA
+685 TTDVSSDTFRKKVEV

-712 EVLRTAAANTEWNF
+712 EVLRAAATNTEWNF
-726 HDPKALE
+726 HDPKALDT
-733 ALKIKMLDMG
+733 LKSKMLELSG
-743 AWVDDGGI
+743 WLDDGGI

-757 KPETQVNVQLLSR
+757 KPETQVNVQVLSR
-770 NIDTGEVNLKIT
+770 NPDTGETNLKIT
-782 PVNGNKVLYELGHN
+782 PVNGDKVLYELGN
-796 SPSSASMDVA
+796 NLPSSASMDIA

-818 DMRVTFACIDSRG
+818 DMRVTFLCVDSRN
-831 EHDQGSVYV
+831 EHDQGSVYT

-853 QGDKWRVELKAVPGG
+853 QGDDWQVELKAVPAG
-868 AQIRYTTDG
+868 AEIRYTTDG

-885 RYDSAFEVPASSR
+885 RYESAFDVPTSCR
-898 FVQAIASKDG
+898 FVQAMATKDG
-908 IQSRLEKIDMD
+908 IPSRLEKIDMD

-925 VVIEPSKPLT
+925 VVIEPAKPLT
-935 WNTHQQGT
+935 WNTREQGN

-959 EGTVQGVI
+959 EGTMQGVI
-967 IDVFANDESASLS
+967 IDVFANDESASLT
-980 YSAEGSTQ
+980 YSAEGSTKF
-988 YTGEEIKTLLEKL
+988 TGEEIKMLLEKL
-1001 QGVMKG
+1001 QGVMNG

-1014 EEVKFQRGQLLID
+1014 EEVKFQRGQQLID
-1027 WLAEVG
+1027 WLAEMN
-1033 RQLQPGEVRQ
+1033 RQLHPGEVRQ

>member
-1 MNLSTSCKPRQS
+1 MNLSTACKPRQS

-92 NPSLRSKILGKNG
+92 NPALRSKILGKNG

-119 GRESDAKFGL
+119 GRESDAKFGI

-135 QLGRK
+135 QVGKK
-140 EVFRDLYAP
+140 EVFRDLYSP

-261 YILRTRLFSDLPDD
+261 HILRTRLFSDLPDD

-580 FLTGSF
+580 FLTGSH

-712 EVLRTAAANTEWNF
+712 EVLRAAATNTEWNF

-733 ALKIKMLDMG
+733 ALKIKMLDMSG
-743 AWVDDGGI
+743 WVDDGGI

-757 KPETQVNVQLLSR
+757 KPETQVNIQLLSR
-770 NIDTGEVNLKIT
+770 NPDTGEVNLKIT

-853 QGDKWRVELKAVPGG
+853 QGDKWQVELKAVPGG
-868 AQIRYTTDG
+868 AEIRYTTDG

-898 FVQAIASKDG
+898 FVQAIATKDG

>member
-1 MNLSTSCKPRQS
+1 MNLSQACKPRQS

-26 DDLLKDRISPDQFFD
+26 DDLLKERINGEQFFD
-41 ENFITSGMQT
+41 ENFITSGMQI

-58 RLEGR
+58 RLAGR

-92 NPSLRSKILGKNG
+92 NPEFRNKVLGTDSH
-105 QGSRLGAIR
+105 GSRLGAIR

-119 GRESDAKFGL
+119 GRESDAAFGI

-135 QLGRK
+135 QLGKK
-140 EVFRDLYAP
+140 EVFRDLYSP

-178 ANAKAREIG
+178 ANAKAKEIG

-210 LSNVCVVIS
+210 LANVCVVIS
-219 DLRASYEDGSNELNQ
+219 DLRATYEDGSNELNQ

-261 YILRTRLFSDLPDD
+261 HILRTRLFSKVAD
-275 ETIRE
+275 EDVVRE
-280 VAQDYAEAVRKAKQM
+280 IAQDYAEAVRKAKQM
-295 DITNATPESFAAQ
+295 DITNASPESFAAQ
-308 LIESYPFHF
+308 LTESYPFHF

-346 ADMYTVNSKGVLRAD
+346 ADMYTANNKGVIRAD
-361 HVKLVHPYDFNLN
+361 QVKLVHPYDFNLN

-387 SLTEAITHDIAKDGN
+387 SLTEAITHDIAKDGH
-402 SIAEELDLRLG
+402 SIAEELDIRLG

-430 AAVPG
+430 AAIPG

-475 RSIDGRLFFKNIQ
+475 RSVDGRLFFKNIQ

-531 LPALDEVELK
+531 LPSLDEVELK

-575 KNRVL
+575 KNRVM
-580 FLTGSF
+580 FLTGSH

-592 IEQTR
+592 LEQTR
-597 QYKAINDILAEFNA
+597 QYKAITDIIAEFNA

-618 QQYRDAENSQDKI
+618 QQYRDAENSKDKI

-700 RLFRNQQKSQWN
+700 RLFRNQQKSHWN
-712 EVLRTAAANTEWNF
+712 EVLRAAATNTEWNF
-726 HDPKALE
+726 HDPKALD
-733 ALKIKMLDMG
+733 ALKSKMLDMA

-757 KPETQVNVQLLSR
+757 KPETQVNVQVLSR
-770 NIDTGEVNLKIT
+770 NPDTGEANLKIT
-782 PVNGNKVLYELGHN
+782 PVNGDKVLYEIGHTQ
-796 SPSSASMDVA
+796 PSSASLDVA

-812 SRFSTS
+812 SRFTTT
-818 DMRVTFACIDSRG
+818 DMHVSFLCVDSRG
-831 EHDQGSVYV
+831 VHEQGGVYV
-840 WENTLQLKHEVIQ
+840 WENALQLKHEVIQ
-853 QGDKWRVELKAVPGG
+853 QGEDWLVELKAVPGG
-868 AQIRYTTDG
+868 AEIRYTTDG
-877 SDPGSLGA
+877 SDPSTLGA
-885 RYDSAFEVPASSR
+885 VYEGEFEVASSCR
-898 FVQAIASKDG
+898 YVQAIASKDG
-908 IQSRLEKIDMD
+908 IKSRLEKIDMD
-919 QYRDKK
+919 QYREKK
-925 VVIEPSKPLT
+925 VVIDPTKPLT
-935 WNTHQQGT
+935 WNTRNLRN

-959 EGTVQGVI
+959 EGIAQGVI
-967 IDVFANDESASLS
+967 IDVFANDESASIN
-980 YSAEGSTQ
+980 YSAEGSAK
-988 YTGEEIKTLLEKL
+988 YSGEDIKAILEKL

-1014 EEVKFQRGQLLID
+1014 EEVKFQRGQQLID
-1027 WLAEVG
+1027 WLAEIG

>member
-1 MNLSTSCKPRQS
+1 MNLSNACKPRQS

-26 DDLLKDRISPDQFFD
+26 DDLLKDRINPDQFFD

-58 RLEGR
+58 RLEGHN
-63 SNQASTFLLS
+63 NQASTFLLS

-92 NPSLRSKILGKNG
+92 NPALRSKILGKNG
-105 QGSRLGAIR
+105 QGSRLGAVR

-119 GRESDAKFGL
+119 GRESDAAFGI

-135 QLGRK
+135 QLGKK
-140 EVFRDLYAP
+140 EVFRDLYSP
-149 LSAPGTTAWINLLK
+149 LSAPGTTAWIKLLK

-178 ANAKAREIG
+178 ANAKAKEIG

-219 DLRASYEDGSNELNQ
+219 DLRATYEDGSNELNQ

-239 ANEANRSSLR
+239 ANEANRSALR

-261 YILRTRLFSDLPDD
+261 HILRTRLFSELPDD
-275 ETIRE
+275 GTILE
-280 VAQDYAEAVRKAKQM
+280 IAQDYAEAVRKAKQM

-346 ADMYTVNSKGVLRAD
+346 ADIYTANSKGMIRANQ
-361 HVKLVHPYDFNLN
+361 VKLVHPYDFNLN

-387 SLTEAITHDIAKDGN
+387 TLTEAITHDIAKDGH
-402 SIAEELDLRLG
+402 SIAEELDIRLG

-475 RSIDGRLFFKNIQ
+475 RSVDGRLFFKNIQ

-507 KELRNYLAGL
+507 KELRKYVEGL
-517 FTPHSRDCYQDMRV
+517 FTPHSRDCYQDIRV

-564 EWQKFF
+564 EWQKFY

-575 KNRVL
+575 KNRVM
-580 FLTGSF
+580 FLTGSH
-586 RSMGRL
+586 RNMGRL
-592 IEQTR
+592 LEQTR
-597 QYKAINDILAEFNA
+597 QYKAINDILSEFSA

-651 DNALR
+651 DNTLR

-712 EVLRTAAANTEWNF
+712 EVLRAAATNTEWNF

-733 ALKIKMLDMG
+733 ALKLKMLDQS

-757 KPETQVNVQLLSR
+757 KPDTQVNIQVLSR
-770 NIDTGEVNLKIT
+770 NPETGEANLKVT
-782 PVNGNKVLYELGHN
+782 PVNGDKVLFELGNH

-818 DMRVTFACIDSRG
+818 DMRISFLCIDSRG
-831 EHDQGSVYV
+831 VHEEGNVYV
-840 WENTLQLKHEVIQ
+840 WENTLQLKHEVTQ
-853 QGDKWRVELKAVPGG
+853 LGDKWQVELKAVPGG
-868 AQIRYTTDG
+868 AEIRYTTDG
-877 SDPGSLGA
+877 SDPSSLGA
-885 RYDSAFEVPASSR
+885 SYHSPFEVPSSCR
-898 FVQAIASKDG
+898 FVQAIATKEG
-908 IQSRLEKIDMD
+908 IRSRLEKIDMD

-935 WNTHQQGT
+935 WNTQQQGA

-954 RLIKF
+954 RLIKY
-959 EGTVQGVI
+959 EGAVQGVI
-967 IDVFANDESASLS
+967 IDVFANDESASLT
-980 YSAEGSTQ
+980 YSTEGSTK
-988 YTGEEIKTLLEKL
+988 YTGEEIKTILAKL
-1001 QGVMKG
+1001 QGVMNG

-1014 EEVKFQRGQLLID
+1014 EEVKFQRGQQLTD
-1027 WLAEVG
+1027 WQAEVG

>member
-1 MNLSTSCKPRQS
+1 MNLNPTCTPRQS

-26 DDLLKDRISPDQFFD
+26 DDLLKDRINPDQFFD

-73 QAMGGGKTHNMIAL
+73 QAMGGGKTHSMIAL

-92 NPSLRSKILGKNG
+92 NPALRAKVLGKDG
-105 QGSRLGAIR
+105 QGSRLGTIR

-119 GRESDAKFGL
+119 GRESDAAFGI

-135 QLGRK
+135 QLGKK
-140 EVFRDLYAP
+140 ELFRDLYSP

-178 ANAKAREIG
+178 VNAKAKEIG
-187 ETTLAHVTNT
+187 QATLADVTTT

-219 DLRASYEDGSNELNQ
+219 DLRATYGDGSNELNH

-239 ANEANRSSLR
+239 TNETNRSSLR

-261 YILRTRLFSDLPDD
+261 HILRTRLFAELPDE
-275 ETIRE
+275 ETIRH
-280 VAQDYAEAVRKAKQM
+280 VAQEYAEAVRKAKQM
-295 DITNATPESFAAQ
+295 DITNATPESFTAQ

-346 ADMYTVNSKGVLRAD
+346 ADMYSPNTQGVRRAD
-361 HVKLVHPYDFNLN
+361 QVKLIHPYDFNLN

-387 SLTEAITHDIAKDGN
+387 TLTEAITHDIAKDGH
-402 SIAEELDLRLG
+402 SIAEELDNRLG
-413 TTDDAQD
+413 TSSDAQD

-448 LCAPGRDISAVKKN
+448 LCEPGRDISAVKKN
-462 VIDYLPT
+462 IIDYLPT

-493 LHSQANSYNEESCL
+493 LHSQANSYNEETCL
-507 KELRNYLAGL
+507 KELRKYLEGL
-517 FTPHSRDCYQDMRV
+517 FTPHNRDCYQDIRV
-531 LPALDEVELK
+531 LPDLDDIELK
-541 MDRVSL
+541 IDKVSL
-547 IITQPATNPVQN
+547 IITEPATTPIQN

-564 EWQKFF
+564 AWQTFF
-570 DSADF
+570 DSTDF
-575 KNRVL
+575 KNRVC
-580 FLTGSF
+580 FLTGSH
-586 RSMGRL
+586 RNMGRL
-592 IEQTR
+592 VEQTR

-645 LVYPGR
+645 LVYPSLN
-651 DNALR
+651 NALR
-656 VTDYRIHFENNQFD
+656 VTDYHIHFENNQFD

-685 TTDVSSDTFRKKVEA
+685 TTDVSSDTFRKKVEV

-712 EVLRTAAANTEWNF
+712 EVLRAAATNTEWNF
-726 HDPKALE
+726 HDPKALDT
-733 ALKIKMLDMG
+733 LKSKMLELSG
-743 AWVDDGGI
+743 WLDDGGI

-757 KPETQVNVQLLSR
+757 KPETQVNVQVLSR
-770 NIDTGEVNLKIT
+770 NPDTGEANLKIT
-782 PVNGNKVLYELGHN
+782 PVNGDKVLYELGN
-796 SPSSASMDVA
+796 NLPSSASMDIA

-818 DMRVTFACIDSRG
+818 DMRVTFLCVDSRN
-831 EHDQGSVYV
+831 EHDQGSVYT

-853 QGDKWRVELKAVPGG
+853 QGDDWQVELKAVPAG
-868 AQIRYTTDG
+868 AEIRYTTDG

-885 RYDSAFEVPASSR
+885 RYESAFDVPTSCR
-898 FVQAIASKDG
+898 FVQAMATKDG
-908 IQSRLEKIDMD
+908 IPSRLEKIDMD

-925 VVIEPSKPLT
+925 VVIEPAKPLT
-935 WNTHQQGT
+935 WNTREQGN

-959 EGTVQGVI
+959 EGTMQGVI
-967 IDVFANDESASLS
+967 IDVFANDESASLT
-980 YSAEGSTQ
+980 YSAEGSTKF
-988 YTGEEIKTLLEKL
+988 TGEEIKMLLEKL
-1001 QGVMKG
+1001 QGVMNG

-1014 EEVKFQRGQLLID
+1014 EEVKFQRGQQLID
-1027 WLAEVG
+1027 WLAEMN
-1033 RQLQPGEVRQ
+1033 RQLHPGEVRQ

>member
-1 MNLSTSCKPRQS
+1 MNLSKACKPRQS

-73 QAMGGGKTHNMIAL
+73 QSMGGGKTHNMIAL

-92 NPSLRSKILGKNG
+92 NPVLRSKILGNNG
-105 QGSRLGAIR
+105 QGSRLGAVR

-119 GRESDAKFGL
+119 GRESDAKFGI
-129 WGELAE
+129 WGELAD
-135 QLGRK
+135 QLGK
-140 EVFRDLYAP
+140 KDVFRDLYSP

-210 LSNVCVVIS
+210 LSNVCVIIS

-261 YILRTRLFSDLPDD
+261 HILRTRLFSDLPDE
-275 ETIRE
+275 ETIRGI
-280 VAQDYAEAVRKAKQM
+280 AQDYAEAVRVAKQM

-308 LIESYPFHF
+308 LVESYPFHF

-346 ADMYTVNSKGVLRAD
+346 ADMYTANSRGVLRAD
-361 HVKLVHPYDFNLN
+361 RVKLVHPYDFNLN
-374 NEEIQSEIRAINP
+374 NEEIQSEIRSINP
-387 SLTEAITHDIAKDGN
+387 SLTEAITHDIAKDGH
-402 SIAEELDLRLG
+402 SIAEELDIRLG

-435 ATHGLRDSDIVSF
+435 ATHGLRDSDIVSY

-475 RSIDGRLFFKNIQ
+475 RSVDGRIFFKNIQ

-507 KELRNYLAGL
+507 KELRKYLEGL
-517 FTPHSRDCYQDMRV
+517 FTPHSRDCYQDMKV
-531 LPALDEVELK
+531 LPLLDEVELK
-541 MDRVSL
+541 MDRVTL
-547 IITQPATNPVQN
+547 IVTQPATNPVQN

-564 EWQKFF
+564 EWQKFY

-580 FLTGSF
+580 FLTGSH

-597 QYKAINDILAEFNA
+597 QYKAITDILAEFNA

-618 QQYRDAENSQDKI
+618 LQYRDAENSQDKI

-645 LVYPGR
+645 LVYPGK

-656 VTDYRIHFENNQFD
+656 SMDYLIHFENNQFD
-670 GEKLIRDTLEQKGKF
+670 GEKLIRGTLEQKGKF
-685 TTDVSSDTFRKKVEA
+685 TTDVSSDTFRKKVEV

-712 EVLRTAAANTEWNF
+712 EVTRTAATNTEWNF
-726 HDPKALE
+726 HDPKALD
-733 ALKIKMLDMG
+733 ALKLKMLDMS

-757 KPETQVNVQLLSR
+757 KPETQVNIQLLSR
-770 NIDTGEVNLKIT
+770 NPDTGEANLKIT
-782 PVNGNKVLYELGHN
+782 PVNGDKVLFELGNN
-796 SPSSASMDVA
+796 SPSSASLDVS

-818 DMRVTFACIDSRG
+818 DMRVTFLCVDSRG
-831 EHDQGSVYV
+831 EHNQGKVYT

-853 QGDKWRVELKAVPGG
+853 RGDKWQVELKAVPDG
-868 AQIRYTTDG
+868 AEIRYTTDG

-885 RYDSAFEVPASSR
+885 SYDSAFEVPASSR
-898 FVQAIASKDG
+898 FVQAIASKEG
-908 IQSRLEKIDMD
+908 IKSRLEKIDMD
-919 QYRDKK
+919 QYRKNI
-925 VVIEPSKPLT
+925 VVIEPLKPLT
-935 WNTHQQGT
+935 WVVHQQGT

-959 EGTVQGVI
+959 EGAVKGVI
-967 IDVFANDESASLS
+967 MDVFANDDSASLT
-980 YSAEGSTQ
+980 YSTESSTK
-988 YTGEEIKTLLEKL
+988 YSGEEIKTILEKL
-1001 QGVMKG
+1001 QGVMNG

-1014 EEVKFQRGQLLID
+1014 EEVRFQRGQQLID

-1033 RQLQPGEVRQ
+1033 RQLQPGEIRQ

>member
-1 MNLSTSCKPRQS
+1 MNLSKACTPRKS
-13 VFDRSRR
+13 VFERSRR

-26 DDLLKDRISPDQFFD
+26 DDLLKDRINPDQFFD
-41 ENFITSGMQT
+41 ENFITLGMQT

-58 RLEGR
+58 HLEGR

-73 QAMGGGKTHNMIAL
+73 QAMGGGKTHSMIAL

-92 NPSLRSKILGKNG
+92 NPALRSKILGKDG

-119 GRESDAKFGL
+119 GRESDAAFGI

-135 QLGRK
+135 QLGKK
-140 EVFRDLYAP
+140 EVFRDLYSP
-149 LSAPGTTAWINLLK
+149 LSAPGATAWINLLK

-178 ANAKAREIG
+178 ANAKAKEIG
-187 ETTLAHVTNT
+187 ETTLAHVTNA

-219 DLRASYEDGSNELNQ
+219 DLKATYEDGSNELNQ
-234 ALDNL
+234 ALENL
-239 ANEANRSSLR
+239 ANETNRSSLR

-261 YILRTRLFSDLPDD
+261 HILRTRLFSDLPDD
-275 ETIRE
+275 ETIKE
-280 VAQDYAEAVRKAKQM
+280 VAQEYAEAVRKAKQM

-346 ADMYTVNSKGVLRAD
+346 ADMYTANSKGILRAD
-361 HVKLVHPYDFNLN
+361 QVKLVHPYDFNLN

-387 SLTEAITHDIAKDGN
+387 SLTEAITHDIAKDGH
-402 SIAEELDLRLG
+402 SIAESLDIRLG

-493 LHSQANSYNEESCL
+493 LHSQANSYNEETCL
-507 KELRNYLAGL
+507 KELRNYTAGL
-517 FTPHSRDCYQDMRV
+517 FSLHSRDCYQDMRV

-541 MDRVSL
+541 MDKVTL

-580 FLTGSF
+580 FLTGSH

-597 QYKAINDILAEFNA
+597 QYKAITDILAEFNS
-611 ERMASSD
+611 ERMATSD

-645 LVYPGR
+645 LVYPGK

-670 GEKLIRDTLEQKGKF
+670 GEKLIRDTLGQKGKF

-712 EVLRTAAANTEWNF
+712 EVLRTAATNTEWNF
-726 HDPKALE
+726 HDPKALD
-733 ALKIKMLDMG
+733 ALKLKMLDVS

-751 INREPP
+751 INRTPP
-757 KPETQVNVQLLSR
+757 KPETQVNIQLLSR
-770 NIDTGEVNLKIT
+770 NSDTGEANLKIT
-782 PVNGNKVLYELGHN
+782 PINGDKVLYELGN
-796 SPSSASMDVA
+796 SSPSSASMDVA

-818 DMRVTFACIDSRG
+818 DMHVSFICVDSRG
-831 EHDQGSVYV
+831 VHEEGNVYC
-840 WENTLQLKHEVIQ
+840 WENTLHLKHEVIQ
-853 QGDKWRVELKAVPGG
+853 QGDKWQVELKAVPGG
-868 AQIRYTTDG
+868 AKISYTTDG
-877 SDPGSLGA
+877 SDPSTLGA
-885 RYDSAFEVPASSR
+885 VYDSAFEVPASSR
-898 FVQAIASKDG
+898 FVQAIATKDG

-919 QYRDKK
+919 QYRNKT
-925 VVIEPSKPLT
+925 VVIEPAKPLT
-935 WNTHQQGT
+935 WNAGKLGT

-954 RLIKF
+954 QLIKY
-959 EGTVQGVI
+959 EGMAQGLI
-967 IDVFANDESASLS
+967 MDVFANDDSASLT
-980 YSAEGSTQ
+980 YSTEASFTC
-988 YTGEEIKTLLEKL
+988 TGEDIKSILDKL

-1014 EEVKFQRGQLLID
+1014 EEVKFQRGQQLTD
-1027 WLAEVG
+1027 WLAEIG
-1033 RQLQPGEVRQ
+1033 HQLQPSEVRQ